1 MKEISEAIPVP
12 KKFTDKFPDL
22 KSDKATNLWHRYLT
36 VLSKYTFKQY
46 LSLSNGTALNFPY
59 KKANDE
65 CSTFNYKKKRYY
77 VWKEFG
83 QGAGFIQLI
92 KKGNNITHQ
101 NSEIVITDTRQFQFF
116 IDTRD
121 SNEIINIYYGDI
133 DETTEFDYV
142 PIDMLSLQHYIKKTE
157 RDIDENTHSIAFIAT
172 LEKNL
177 VKAKTIEIIASHFN
191 GELPQRISS
200 SHYGRRYYK
209 GINLQNCHKML
220 RQACLGKCYEYDLKT
235 AVYAIKLML
244 AQDIVNKA
252 QEYAWTEFFPRTKE
266 YIEKKQLIRDTLAE
280 YLTNVH
286 EQARVKLIKQVLT
299 AVGFGATASS
309 PTWSGSAIADIIRNK
324 ENRIE
329 LLQDEWLSEFIQ
341 EQKQLTDFIV
351 DYYLKVDPD
360 FKESIKDVGKM
371 KVGNKYN
378 KKQVMSYIFQTLE
391 YQIMDEICKHIG
403 QSYGVDSS
411 EIVQLRV
418 HDAIY
423 TKRPISSEDLCEIK
437 LTLQQFSEYLTL
449 EHDEQKDSHGK
460 FKYTPDTDRDI
471 AYHKESIRQE
481 ETFARQYKSQY
492 TDNINVKQLKGQ
504 REHNDKMLQTD
515 TYLSMTEQE
524 QQEYRRILNV
534 QTNDDRVEE
543 SINKLINGENK

>member
-1 MKEISEAIPVP
+1 MSEIGEAIPVP
-12 KKFTDKFPDL
+12 KKFTDRFPDL

-59 KKANDE
+59 GRARDE
-65 CSTFNYKKKRYY
+65 CSTFNYKKKRYS
-77 VWKEFG
+77 VWSEFG
-83 QGAGFIQLI
+83 AGAGFIQLI

-116 IDTRD
+116 IDTKD
-121 SNEIINIYYGDI
+121 SKEIINIYYGDI

-142 PIDMLSLQHYIKKTE
+142 PIDMLSLQHYIRKTE
-157 RDIDENTHSIAFIAT
+157 REIDENTHSISFMAT
-172 LEKNL
+172 LQKNL

-266 YIEKKQLIRDTLAE
+266 YIEKKQLVRETLAE

-309 PTWSGSAIADIIRNK
+309 PTWSGSAIADIVRNK

-341 EQKQLTDFIV
+341 EQQQLTNFIV
-351 DYYLKVDPD
+351 DYYLNVDPD
-360 FKESIKDVGKM
+360 FKESIKDVGKI

-391 YQIMDEICKHIG
+391 YQIMNEICKHIG

-411 EIVQLRV
+411 EIIQLRV

-423 TKRPISSEDLCEIK
+423 TRRPISSEDLCEIRI
-437 LTLQQFSEYLTL
+437 TLQQFSEYLVL

-460 FKYTPDTDRDI
+460 FKDLTESDKYVTE
-471 AYHKESIRQE
+471 HKAWI
-481 ETFARQYKSQY
+481 K
-492 TDNINVKQLKGQ
+492 
-504 REHNDKMLQTD
+504 
-515 TYLSMTEQE
+515 
-524 QQEYRRILNV
+524 QQETMAQQYQSELTQSTYRDSY
-534 QTNDDRVEE
+534 ND
-543 SINKLINGENK
+543 